1 MYLKYVSTV
10 TVTRQSNMTKGGA
23 ETYLLKA
30 RSDFLLNSL
39 QSTLREA
46 GKERKKYLYNIAST
60 NWDFFS
66 PGCMAAEYHRPDYLA
81 GYE

>member
-10 TVTRQSNMTKGGA
+10 TVTRQSNMTKLGA

-46 GKERKKYLYNIAST
+46 GKERKKYLYDIAST

-66 PGCMAAEYHRPDYLA
+66 PGCMAAEYHRHD
-81 GYE
+81 